1 MGREKQK
8 VLEHL
13 VNRHEMVGIFE
24 ARGTAADHQAFCK
37 QFATTHVLHS
47 SVVSEVRNIAMLV
60 LVKTTLAHDLDASI
74 QCNVIVPGRAMS
86 IAATYPKSPLTYAF
100 FSQSQPYVGG
110 ETGDH
115 QASGAACEP
124 SFPIHMLWRVASAAC
139 LETFNFSHPGAIRWK
154 GRGRATSSTH
164 RTGMIFATNTIMGHN
179 DK

>member
-86 IAATYPKSPLTYAF
+86 IAATYPKSPLTDAF

-115 QASGAACEP
+115 QASGEACEP
-124 SFPIHMLWRVASAAC
+124 SFPSICYGAWRRLRAWRPSISRIQEPYGGRV
-139 LETFNFSHPGAIRWK
+139 
-154 GRGRATSSTH
+154 RGRATSSTH
-164 RTGMIFATNTIMGHN
+164 RTGRICVTNTTGT
-179 DK
+179 K